1 MAQIEENIHRH
12 SKTNSTKKNLK
23 VDLTPMVDLGFL
35 LITFFILATELS
47 QPSIAKLIMPKDEGP
62 PIQVAKDAVL
72 TLMLIRNDSIRY
84 YDGNLP
90 TGELIKICS
99 FNKLRFVL
107 QQKQKKVAKIL
118 GDGNKTVVIIY
129 PGNESTY
136 KNFVDALDE
145 IQINDITHYF
155 VMK

>member
-1 MAQIEENIHRH
+1 
-12 SKTNSTKKNLK
+12 
-23 VDLTPMVDLGFL
+23 
-35 LITFFILATELS
+35 
-47 QPSIAKLIMPKDEGP
+47 
-62 PIQVAKDAVL
+62 
-72 TLMLIRNDSIRY
+72 MLIRNDSIRF

-118 GDGNKTVVIIY
+118 RDGNKTVVIIY

-145 IQINDITHYF
+145 IQI
-155 VMK
+155 